1 MHGLAYRLPVRA
13 RLLGAATDNSAADE
27 TSIVA
32 ETGVRL
38 IPMSRTKMR
47 LHAWVVNEIELPDD
61 RHTIE
66 TVNRRLEK
74 MGIERLYAHIVRMAI
89 GWQSHN
95 SQEKAMIRLLLVD
108 DHPIVLEGLRSIFES
123 SDDCQVIGK
132 LTGSVDLHTRILM
145 HAAELDLVL
154 LDARMPDFDPITTVR
169 ALAATHPPLRILIL
183 SSYDSPE
190 YVHGLINAGAQGYI
204 LKDEPRETLL
214 SAVRIVAAGD
224 MYISPRVARVYV
236 QRQRRYNEAR
246 DRLIELTDRER
257 EVLRLVGAG
266 HDNEQ
271 IGNELTI
278 SYDTVK
284 NHLRNIYAKLG
295 VTNRYQAIVFAFRSG
310 LISLE

>member
-1 MHGLAYRLPVRA
+1 VEEGKIL
-13 RLLGAATDNSAADE
+13 
-27 TSIVA
+27 
-32 ETGVRL
+32 
-38 IPMSRTKMR
+38 
-47 LHAWVVNEIELPDD
+47 
-61 RHTIE
+61 
-66 TVNRRLEK
+66 
-74 MGIERLYAHIVRMAI
+74 

-95 SQEKAMIRLLLVD
+95 SREKAMIRLLLVD

-123 SDDCQVIGK
+123 SDDCQVIGE
-132 LTGSVDLHTRILM
+132 LTGSVDLHTRILVR
-145 HAAELDLVL
+145 AAELDLVL
-154 LDARMPDFDPITTVR
+154 LDARMPDFDPIATVR
-169 ALAATHPPLRILIL
+169 ALAATHLPLKILIL

-204 LKDEPRETLL
+204 LKDEPREILL

-236 QRQRRYNEAR
+236 QRQRRYNEVR

-266 HDNEQ
+266 YDNEQ

>member
-1 MHGLAYRLPVRA
+1 
-13 RLLGAATDNSAADE
+13 
-27 TSIVA
+27 
-32 ETGVRL
+32 
-38 IPMSRTKMR
+38 
-47 LHAWVVNEIELPDD
+47 
-61 RHTIE
+61 
-66 TVNRRLEK
+66 
-74 MGIERLYAHIVRMAI
+74 
-89 GWQSHN
+89 
-95 SQEKAMIRLLLVD
+95 MIRLLLVD

-123 SDDCQVIGK
+123 SDDCQVIGE
-132 LTGSVDLHTRILM
+132 LTGSVDLHTQILVR
-145 HAAELDLVL
+145 AAELDVVL
-154 LDARMPDFDPITTVR
+154 LDARMPDFDPIATVR
-169 ALAATHPPLRILIL
+169 ALTAMHPPLKILIL

-224 MYISPRVARVYV
+224 MYISPRAARVYV

-266 HDNEQ
+266 YDNEQ

>member
-1 MHGLAYRLPVRA
+1 VEEGKIL
-13 RLLGAATDNSAADE
+13 
-27 TSIVA
+27 
-32 ETGVRL
+32 
-38 IPMSRTKMR
+38 
-47 LHAWVVNEIELPDD
+47 
-61 RHTIE
+61 
-66 TVNRRLEK
+66 
-74 MGIERLYAHIVRMAI
+74 
-89 GWQSHN
+89 GWQSHI
-95 SQEKAMIRLLLVD
+95 SREKAMIRLLLVD

-123 SDDCQVIGK
+123 SDDCQVIGE
-132 LTGSVDLHTRILM
+132 LTGSVDLHTRILVR
-145 HAAELDLVL
+145 AAELDLVL
-154 LDARMPDFDPITTVR
+154 LDARMPDFDPIATVR
-169 ALAATHPPLRILIL
+169 ALAATHPPLKILIL

-204 LKDEPRETLL
+204 LKDEPREIIL

-266 HDNEQ
+266 YDNEQ

>member
-1 MHGLAYRLPVRA
+1 
-13 RLLGAATDNSAADE
+13 
-27 TSIVA
+27 
-32 ETGVRL
+32 
-38 IPMSRTKMR
+38 
-47 LHAWVVNEIELPDD
+47 
-61 RHTIE
+61 
-66 TVNRRLEK
+66 
-74 MGIERLYAHIVRMAI
+74 
-89 GWQSHN
+89 
-95 SQEKAMIRLLLVD
+95 MIRLLLVD

-123 SDDCQVIGK
+123 SDDCQVIGE
-132 LTGSVDLHTRILM
+132 LTGSVDLHTRILVR
-145 HAAELDLVL
+145 AAELDLVL
-154 LDARMPDFDPITTVR
+154 LDARMPDFDPIATVR
-169 ALAATHPPLRILIL
+169 ALAATHPPLKILIL

-204 LKDEPRETLL
+204 LKDEPREIIL

-266 HDNEQ
+266 YDNEQ